1 MKNFKEFLN
10 EQDKN
15 LSNQEVRD
23 EKVRQWGAARKAVKD
38 IEKAGEG
45 KTGTDL
51 TRARQNKLANILGLR
66 IKEQRETPENDY
78 EGDMA
83 TGELRNI
90 ISNAQKI
97 LKMLKPESKLE
108 AWVQSKITKAQDY
121 IDTVHDYLKNNP
133 GTVGEAYEN
142 LPKID
147 SDRYSARKGL
157 EGPFKLRSGKV
168 VYYDPKGQVDKKKA
182 PGMHYDPDSDMYMS
196 PEDVQ
201 AHDEPRKK

>member
-10 EQDKN
+10 EQDEGESERNQKIVDRRREIVK
-15 LSNQEVRD
+15 SNM
-23 EKVRQWGAARKAVKD
+23 AVCR

-51 TRARQNKLANILGLR
+51 TRARQNQLARELGLR

-90 ISNAQKI
+90 ISNAQEI

-108 AWVQSKITKAQDY
+108 AWVQSKITKAEDY
-121 IDTVHDYLKNNP
+121 INTVHDYIKNN
-133 GTVGEAYEN
+133 
-142 LPKID
+142 K
-147 SDRYSARKGL
+147 
-157 EGPFKLRSGKV
+157 
-168 VYYDPKGQVDKKKA
+168 
-182 PGMHYDPDSDMYMS
+182 
-196 PEDVQ
+196 Q
-201 AHDEPRKK
+201 AVE